1 MDLFETLFST
11 MKFKNDF
18 EKKKISL
25 LFNEYMQNI
34 PDNFYKNQ
42 FELAKEYGASYE
54 DWVRILSHPAFDT
67 WKAEQI
73 ALIAKT
79 TTDKALAGGS
89 DLADKNAL
97 PLLKTRMDV
106 LKDERKSEKPTIIVI
121 PESLFFKG
129 DDEA

>member
-1 MDLFETLFST
+1 MFNKLFNSMYFKDNMDRLKIQTLF
-11 MKFKNDF
+11 D
-18 EKKKISL
+18 
-25 LFNEYMQNI
+25 EYMDNL

-129 DDEA
+129 DGEA